1 MSQNHESSEDHIRRR
16 YEDSVGYYY
25 AAARSNKRAYKW
37 TRSLTII
44 LSALVTLI
52 ASLSSALFITSVPFL
67 KILFAIAT
75 PVMAAVLT
83 IVSGFS
89 QNFQWGA
96 AWRDMIINGER
107 LQKEQDRFYV
117 MQPNERDLAKEVE
130 FLNDLVISETQTFF
144 QRILCGTKKEKNDNP
159 KV

>member
-144 QRILCGTKKEKNDNP
+144 QRILGGTKKEKSENP
-159 KV
+159 RV